1 MAARRDVLKRFG
13 ALNFLSISKM
23 KTFPLDTKGDICALL
38 RQAALVKKTIRV
50 HKNRP
55 FMLAEKIAVEN
66 DRLKISGWLS
76 TAMSVNLPMHIP
88 GVGNFLL
95 SHVENQ
101 SGEILMTATESK
113 QPELN
118 PEAEVDM
125 LDAEQTFPTE
135 EEIQM
140 EQNKPEIRHKERFII
155 CKKFLHIITL

>member
-1 MAARRDVLKRFG
+1 
-13 ALNFLSISKM
+13 
-23 KTFPLDTKGDICALL
+23 
-38 RQAALVKKTIRV
+38 
-50 HKNRP
+50 
-55 FMLAEKIAVEN
+55 MLAEKIAVEN
-66 DRLKISGWLS
+66 DRLRISGWLS

-101 SGEILMTATESK
+101 SGEILMKATESK

-135 EEIQM
+135 EES
-140 EQNKPEIRHKERFII
+140 QNHRECVWFLFRSTIPLGSWPAKEVRQI
-155 CKKFLHIITL
+155 